1 MLAIVCSDKW
11 GHNFGTLPR
20 ADGTP
25 YATEKGAFR
34 NHPCT
39 IWANEFVTNW
49 QWLLAHGLAMC
60 DEYTARYGKVPHLP
74 EDPSSSKGDTSYSRS
89 SRSQWKGY
97 NTLCICWT

>member
-39 IWANEFVTNW
+39 IWANEFVITGSGCLLMDLLCVMSILLVMVRFIPA
-49 QWLLAHGLAMC
+49 QKTLLAAKEILP
-60 DEYTARYGKVPHLP
+60 TA
-74 EDPSSSKGDTSYSRS
+74 DPQGR
-89 SRSQWKGY
+89 
-97 NTLCICWT
+97 